1 MLPAQ
6 PIIVEDMETILA
18 RIPKYRV
25 ILHNDDYHTF
35 EQVIAWIIKTVQ
47 LPIDEAVMITSTI
60 HFEGA
65 ATVVIVVKELAEHYM
80 SIFQSYGLGCTIE
93 PA

>member
-1 MLPAQ
+1 MQPAK
-6 PIIVEDMETILA
+6 PIIEEDIEAKLR

-35 EQVIAWIIKTVQ
+35 DQVIRWIVITVQ
-47 LPIDEAVMITSTI
+47 LPIADAVRITYKI
-60 HFEGA
+60 HNEGA

-80 SIFQSYGLGCTIE
+80 DIFRGYGMGCTIE
-93 PA
+93 PE